1 MLQVIHEGYHR
12 QIRPVDLIARPAPDP
27 IRDAMTRR
35 YFAPDLP
42 AAGGLIPLDETEAR
56 HANQV
61 MRVTP
66 GDRVTL
72 FDGRGHES
80 PATVVK
86 TGRRECVC
94 EAEPASEV
102 DRESPF
108 RLTIATALPKPDRA
122 KEMVERLSEL
132 GVDELVPLT
141 TERTQ
146 RPPSASQI
154 AKLRRGVIESCKQSG
169 RNRLMSISD
178 PVTFDESLQRT
189 VAPTEPVS
197 RMRPNSHARLGSEA
211 APPRRW
217 ILTPDAS
224 PTAGE
229 WAGDRGDD
237 LGGLGL
243 PGGDGVRAVAW
254 IGPEGGWSPSE
265 LEQAFAAGLT
275 PIGLGPRVY
284 RIETAAAAIAAIVSF
299 AAAIPFAT
307 DVVRKDS

>member
-12 QIRPVDLIARPAPDP
+12 QIRLADLIARPAPDP

-35 YFAPDLP
+35 YFVPDLS
-42 AAGGLIPLDETEAR
+42 AAGGLVPLDETEAR

-66 GDRVTL
+66 GDQVTL

-80 PATVVK
+80 AATVVQ
-86 TGRRECVC
+86 TGRRECLC

-108 RLTIATALPKPDRA
+108 RLTIATALPKPDRG

-132 GVDELVPLT
+132 GVDELVPLIT
-141 TERTQ
+141 DRTQ

-169 RNRLMSISD
+169 RNRLMSITD
-178 PVTFDESLQRT
+178 PVSFDESLQRP
-189 VAPTEPVS
+189 VASPEPDS
-197 RMRPNSHARLGSEA
+197 RT
-211 APPRRW
+211 PPRTETGPPGRW
-217 ILTPDAS
+217 ILTPDAR
-224 PTAGE
+224 PT
-229 WAGDRGDD
+229 AGDRG
-237 LGGLGL
+237 GFGS
-243 PGGDGVRAVAW
+243 PGGGCARAVAW

-284 RIETAAAAIAAIVSF
+284 RIETAAAAIAAIVSL
-299 AAAIPFAT
+299 ISLVKRNDT
-307 DVVRKDS
+307 